1 MDKDNRPVHIEDLNK
16 TQLVLLV
23 ILLSFVTSIAAAIIA
38 SALVQRASPAVN
50 QTINRVVQRTI
61 EKVVPDYTPGK
72 VQTVVVKE
80 DDLVVDAVAKARAG
94 IMTAYSGKEDTEPK
108 GRVLSLGG
116 GQFLSG
122 DVFAEVGKTYS
133 VHEGK
138 TFFDVTV
145 TSVSPLGFS
154 LLATKDPIQKNVPK
168 MTFAKDSETKP
179 GQTAILVSDSTI
191 QKALIQQVYVSKDDP
206 QAHVIALSPAPGA
219 GSIGSL
225 VVDLDGDTIGLVV
238 QRGESSAMIVASDAI
253 LRLMQAPAK
262 PVTAEPNP

>member
-94 IMTAYSGKEDTEPK
+94 IMNIFVSKESTEPI
-108 GRVLSLGG
+108 GRVISLGG
-116 GQFLSG
+116 GLFLSG
-122 DVFAEVGKTYS
+122 DVTAEVGKTYI

-138 TFFDVTV
+138 TFFEASATA
-145 TSVSPLGFS
+145 VSPLGLTLFTS
-154 LLATKDPIQKNVPK
+154 SDPAAKNLSK
-168 MTFAKDSETKP
+168 ISFAKDADTKP
-179 GQTAILVSDSTI
+179 GQTAIVVSDTSI
-191 QKALIQQVYVSKDDP
+191 QKSLIQQMYASKDD
-206 QAHVIALSPAPGA
+206 AATRLILLSPLVAQS
-219 GSIGSL
+219 SIGS
-225 VVDLDGDTIGLVV
+225 VVTNLDGDTIGIVV
-238 QRGESSAMIVASDAI
+238 PRGESAAMVVAADAVQ
-253 LRLMQAPAK
+253 RFVQSPTKTAVVQGAP
-262 PVTAEPNP
+262 